1 MKQHRK
7 NTKSG
12 RPKRLRRHR
21 AEDDAQRFFAPF
33 DVMENPDWLV
43 GAY

>member
-1 MKQHRK
+1 MKPHRK
-7 NTKSG
+7 NTTIA
-12 RPKRLRRHR
+12 PKRLRRHR